1 MTYNAN
7 IKQNHGG
14 NFYVQG
20 HFFYVEFT
28 WLSEYVIAFEIQAK
42 IYREIFSF

>member
-14 NFYVQG
+14 N
-20 HFFYVEFT
+20 FFYVEFT
-28 WLSEYVIAFEIQAK
+28 WLSEYVIAFVIQAK